1 MVGFE
6 LPTMIAFLLFCI
18 GLVLVLVE
26 SRVVASWK
34 SSGKNSAAAVHRHR
48 LLQNL
53 LR

>member
-1 MVGFE
+1 MVRFE

-18 GLVLVLVE
+18 GLVLIFAD
-26 SRVVASWK
+26 SHVVACWK
-34 SSGKNSAAAVHRHR
+34 KSDKRDAAVHWHR

>member
-18 GLVLVLVE
+18 GLALIFADSVF
-26 SRVVASWK
+26 AYWK
-34 SSGKNSAAAVHRHR
+34 KSDKRDTAIRRHR
-48 LLQNL
+48 LQQNR

>member
-18 GLVLVLVE
+18 GLVLIFAD
-26 SRVVASWK
+26 SVVACWK
-34 SSGKNSAAAVHRHR
+34 KADKRPAIVHRDR
-48 LLQNL
+48 LHQNR